1 MTKVLLTGFPGFL
14 GSELVR
20 RILARRTKPSVVCL
34 VQPKFATLAK
44 KRLAEIE
51 AELTPNQ
58 PAGGAARKAGKYA
71 GLGGRL
77 QLVTGDITQKDLGL
91 ENPAQLAAEVS
102 EIFHLAAVYDLSV
115 KREVGMKINV
125 VGTRNVLDYAER
137 CPKLR
142 RLQYVSTCYV
152 SGRYAG
158 IFREDDMVRGQEFN
172 NFYEET
178 KYLAEIEVR
187 ERMKAGMPASIYRP
201 AVVTGDSRSGETQ
214 KYDGPYYVI
223 RWLLKQPTVAVLPV
237 PGDPKR
243 TRINLVPRDF
253 VIDAIA
259 ALSESKGAVGRCYQL
274 ADPDPPT
281 IDDAITLMGKATG
294 RVIVRVPVPLGM
306 AKSAIEHLPGVYQL
320 LGIPASAVDYFIHPT
335 FYDTTHADRDLA
347 ALGIRCPRLADY
359 MPHLVE
365 FMRAHPDIESGAMV

>member
-1 MTKVLLTGFPGFL
+1 MTQVLLTGFPGFL

-20 RILARRTKPSVVCL
+20 RILSRKTKPSVVCL
-34 VQPKFATLAK
+34 VQPKFMSLAK

-51 AELTPNQ
+51 AELA
-58 PAGGAARKAGKYA
+58 PASGKGARA
-71 GLGGRL
+71 GLAGRL

-91 ENPAQLAAEVS
+91 ENPATLAREVS

-115 KREVGMKINV
+115 KRESAMKINV
-125 VGTRNVLDYAER
+125 LGTRNVLDFAGR
-137 CPKLR
+137 CAKLR
-142 RLQYVSTCYV
+142 RLQYISTCYV

-158 IFREDDMVRGQEFN
+158 IFREDDLVRGQEFN

-178 KYLAEIEVR
+178 KYLAEVEVR
-187 ERMKAGMPASIYRP
+187 ESMKAGMPVSIYRP
-201 AVVTGDSRSGETQ
+201 AVVTGDSKSGETQ

-259 ALSESKGAVGRCYQL
+259 ALSESKSSAGKCYQL

-294 RVIVRVPVPLGM
+294 RVIVRVPMPLNV
-306 AKSAIEHLPGVYQL
+306 AKSAIEYVPGVYQL

-335 FYDTTHADRDLA
+335 FYDTTNADRDLA
-347 ALGIRCPRLADY
+347 ALGIHCPKLADY

>member
-20 RILARRTKPSVVCL
+20 RILARKSKPSVVCL
-34 VQPKFATLAK
+34 EQPKFMTLAK
-44 KRLAEIE
+44 KRLTEIE
-51 AELTPNQ
+51 AELGTARGN
-58 PAGGAARKAGKYA
+58 GAKG

-77 QLVTGDITQKDLGL
+77 ELVTGDITLADLGL
-91 ENPAQLAAEVS
+91 ENPATLARDVS

-115 KREVGMKINV
+115 KRESAMKINV
-125 VGTRNVLDYAER
+125 LGTRNVLDFAAR

-158 IFREDDMVRGQEFN
+158 IYREDDMVRGQEFN

-178 KYLAEIEVR
+178 KYLAEVEVR
-187 ERMKAGMPASIYRP
+187 ERMKAGMPVTIYRP

-259 ALSESKGAVGRCYQL
+259 ALSEWKGAAGQSYQL

-294 RVIVRVPVPLGM
+294 RVIVRVPMPLHV
-306 AKSAIEHLPGVYQL
+306 AKSAIEYVPGVYQL

-347 ALGIRCPRLADY
+347 ALGIHCPKLADY

>member
-1 MTKVLLTGFPGFL
+1 MAKVLLTGFPGFL

-20 RILARRTKPSVVCL
+20 RILARKERPTVVCL

-44 KRLAEIE
+44 RRLAEIE
-51 AELTPNQ
+51 AEIAAAP
-58 PAGGAARKAGKYA
+58 GGGSDR
-71 GLGGRL
+71 GGRL
-77 QLVTGDITQKDLGL
+77 ELVTGDITQEELDL
-91 ENPAQLAAEVS
+91 ERPAALAREVN

-115 KREVGMKINV
+115 RRETGLKINV
-125 VGTRNVLDYAER
+125 AGTTNILAFAER
-137 CPKLR
+137 CAKLS

-158 IFREDDMVRGQEFN
+158 IFREDDLERGQEFN

-178 KYLAEIEVR
+178 KYLAELAVR
-187 ERMKAGMPASIYRP
+187 ERMHAGMPVSIYRP

-214 KYDGPYYVI
+214 KYDGPYFVI

-259 ALSESKGAVGRCYQL
+259 ALSKWKGATGKCYQL

-281 IDDAITLMGKATG
+281 IDEAINLMGKATG
-294 RVIVRVPVPLGM
+294 RVIVRVPMPLNV
-306 AKSAIEHLPGVYQL
+306 AKSAIEYVPGVYQL
-320 LGIPASAVDYFIHPT
+320 MGIPASAVDYFIHPT

-347 ALGIRCPRLADY
+347 ALGIRCPHLADY
-359 MPHLVE
+359 MPRLVE
-365 FMRAHPDIESGAMV
+365 FMRAHPEIDSGAMA

>member
-1 MTKVLLTGFPGFL
+1 MAKILLTGFPGFL

-20 RILARRTKPSVVCL
+20 RILARKGKPSVVCL

-44 KRLAEIE
+44 RRLTEIE
-51 AELTPNQ
+51 AEF
-58 PAGGAARKAGKYA
+58 AARKAG
-71 GLGGRL
+71 LEGRL
-77 QLVTGDITQKDLGL
+77 SLVAGDITQDEMDL
-91 ENPAQLAAEVS
+91 EQPAALAREVD

-115 KREVGMKINV
+115 RRETGMKVNV
-125 VGTRNVLDYAER
+125 AGTRNVLAFAER
-137 CPKLR
+137 AKNLR

-152 SGRYAG
+152 SGRYTG
-158 IFREDDMVRGQEFN
+158 IFREDDLERGQEFN

-178 KYLAEIEVR
+178 KYLAELEVR
-187 ERMKAGMPASIYRP
+187 ERMRAGLPVSIYRP
-201 AVVTGDSRSGETQ
+201 AVVTGDSRTGATQ

-259 ALSESKGAVGRCYQL
+259 ALSQWKGAVNRSYQL

-281 IDDAITLMGKATG
+281 IDEAITLMGKATG
-294 RVIVRVPVPLGM
+294 RVIVRVPMPLGV
-306 AKSAIEHLPGVYQL
+306 AKSAIDHIPGIYQL
-320 LGIPASAVDYFIHPT
+320 MGIPSSAVDYFLHPT
-335 FYDTTHADRDLA
+335 FYDTAHADRDLA
-347 ALGIRCPRLADY
+347 ELGIRCPKLADY

-365 FMRAHPDIESGAMV
+365 FLRAHPDIDSGAMS

>member
-20 RILARRTKPSVVCL
+20 RILARKGRPAVVCL
-34 VQPKFATLAK
+34 VQPKFMSLAK
-44 KRLAEIE
+44 KRMAEIE
-51 AELTPNQ
+51 AELA
-58 PAGGAARKAGKYA
+58 PAGGRRSKAGLA
-71 GLGGRL
+71 GRL
-77 QLVTGDITQKDLGL
+77 ELVTGDITQADLGL
-91 ENPAQLAAEVS
+91 ENPATLAREVS

-115 KREVGMKINV
+115 QRESAMRINV
-125 VGTRNVLDYAER
+125 LGTRNVLDFAAR
-137 CPKLR
+137 CTKLR
-142 RLQYVSTCYV
+142 RLQYISTCYV

-158 IFREDDMVRGQEFN
+158 IFREDDLVRGQEFN

-178 KYLAEIEVR
+178 KYLAESEVR
-187 ERMKAGMPASIYRP
+187 ESMKAGMPVSIYRP
-201 AVVTGDSRSGETQ
+201 AVVTGDSRTGETQ

-259 ALSESKGAVGRCYQL
+259 ALSEAKSAAGKCYQL

-294 RVIVRVPVPLGM
+294 RVIVRVPMPLHV
-306 AKSAIEHLPGVYQL
+306 AKSAIEYVPGVYQL

-335 FYDTTHADRDLA
+335 FYDTAHADRDLA
-347 ALGIRCPRLADY
+347 ALGIRCPKLADY

>member
-1 MTKVLLTGFPGFL
+1 MPKVLLTGFPGFL

-20 RILARRTKPSVVCL
+20 RILARPGKPSVVCL
-34 VQPKFATLAK
+34 VQPKFVTLAK
-44 KRLAEIE
+44 RRLAEIA
-51 AELTPNQ
+51 AES
-58 PAGGAARKAGKYA
+58 AASKRP
-71 GLGGRL
+71 LGGRL
-77 QLVTGDITQKDLGL
+77 SIVTGDITQNDLGL
-91 ENPAQLAAEVS
+91 ESPAALAREVN

-115 KREVGMKINV
+115 AREVGMKVNV
-125 VGTRNVLDYAER
+125 VGTRNVLDFAAR
-137 CPKLR
+137 CTKLR

-158 IFREDDMVRGQEFN
+158 IFREDDLERGQEFN

-187 ERMKAGMPASIYRP
+187 ERMQGGLPVSIYRP
-201 AVVTGDSRSGETQ
+201 AVVTGDSRTGETQ

-259 ALSESKGAVGRCYQL
+259 ALSQWKGATGKCYQL

-281 IDDAITLMGKATG
+281 IDEAITLMGKATG
-294 RVIVRVPVPLGM
+294 RAIVRVPMPLSV
-306 AKSAIEHLPGVYQL
+306 AKSAIEYVPGIYQL
-320 LGIPASAVDYFIHPT
+320 MGIPASAVDYFIHPT
-335 FYDTTHADRDLA
+335 FYDTGHADRDLA
-347 ALGIRCPRLADY
+347 ALGIRCPKLADY

-365 FMRAHPDIESGAMV
+365 FLRAHPDIESGAMV

>member
-1 MTKVLLTGFPGFL
+1 MAKILLTGFPGFL

-20 RILARRTKPSVVCL
+20 RILARKGRPSVVCL

-44 KRLAEIE
+44 KRLGAIE
-51 AELTPNQ
+51 AELAATN
-58 PAGGAARKAGKYA
+58 GAHGASGSLR
-71 GLGGRL
+71 GRL
-77 QLVTGDITQKDLGL
+77 SLVTGDITQDELDL
-91 ENPAQLAAEVS
+91 EQPAALAREVT

-115 KREVGMKINV
+115 RRDTAMKINV
-125 VGTRNVLDYAER
+125 VGTRNVLEFAGR
-137 CPKLR
+137 CAKLR

-152 SGRYAG
+152 SGRYTG
-158 IFREDDMVRGQEFN
+158 IFREDDLARGQEFN

-178 KYLAEIEVR
+178 KYLAELEVR
-187 ERMKAGMPASIYRP
+187 HQMQAGMPVTIYRP

-253 VIDAIA
+253 VIDSIA
-259 ALSESKGAVGRCYQL
+259 ALSEWKGATGQCYQL

-281 IDDAITLMGKATG
+281 IDEAITLMGKATG
-294 RVIVRVPVPLGM
+294 RMIVRIPLPLGV
-306 AKSAIEHLPGVYQL
+306 AKSAIEYVPGVYQL
-320 LGIPASAVDYFIHPT
+320 MGIPASAVDYFIHPT
-335 FYDTTHADRDLA
+335 FYDTAHADRDLA

-359 MPHLVE
+359 MPRLVE
-365 FMRAHPDIESGAMV
+365 FLRAHPEIDSGAMV

>member
-20 RILARRTKPSVVCL
+20 RILARKRQAFRRLPGAAEVHDPGEEASGGDRSRARPPPDRPEEARRPASPAACSSSPATSRRRISVSRI
-34 VQPKFATLAK
+34 PPTLA
-44 KRLAEIE
+44 R
-51 AELTPNQ
+51 
-58 PAGGAARKAGKYA
+58 
-71 GLGGRL
+71 
-77 QLVTGDITQKDLGL
+77 
-91 ENPAQLAAEVS
+91 EVS

-115 KREVGMKINV
+115 KRESAMKINV
-125 VGTRNVLDYAER
+125 LGTRNVLDFAGR
-137 CPKLR
+137 CAKLR
-142 RLQYVSTCYV
+142 RLQYISTCYV

-158 IFREDDMVRGQEFN
+158 IFREDDLVRGQEFN

-178 KYLAEIEVR
+178 KYLAEVEVR
-187 ERMKAGMPASIYRP
+187 ESMKAGMPVSIYRP
-201 AVVTGDSRSGETQ
+201 AVVTGDSRTGETQ

-259 ALSESKGAVGRCYQL
+259 ALSESKGAAGKCYQL

-294 RVIVRVPVPLGM
+294 RVIVRVPMPLNV
-306 AKSAIEHLPGVYQL
+306 AKSAIEYVPGVYQL

-335 FYDTTHADRDLA
+335 FYDTTNADRDLA
-347 ALGIRCPRLADY
+347 ALGIHCPKLADY

>member
-1 MTKVLLTGFPGFL
+1 MSQVLLTGFPGFL

-20 RILARRTKPSVVCL
+20 RVLARKGRPSVLCL
-34 VQPKFATLAK
+34 VQPKFAALAR
-44 KRLAEIE
+44 KRVAEIE
-51 AELTPNQ
+51 AEFASRGTPV
-58 PAGGAARKAGKYA
+58 A
-71 GLGGRL
+71 GRL
-77 QLVTGDITQKDLGL
+77 RLVPGDITQPDLGL
-91 ENPAQLAAEVS
+91 EEPAEVAKS
-102 EIFHLAAVYDLSV
+102 VREIFHLAAVYDLSV
-115 KREVGMKINV
+115 KRETALKINV
-125 VGTRNVLDYAER
+125 LGTRHVLAFAQR
-137 CPKLR
+137 CKKLT

-152 SGRYAG
+152 SGRYVG
-158 IFREDDMVRGQEFN
+158 IFREEDLVRGQEFN

-178 KYLAEIEVR
+178 KYLAEVEVR
-187 ERMKAGMPASIYRP
+187 EAMADGLPVTIYRP
-201 AVVTGDSRSGETQ
+201 AVVTGDSRTGETQ

-259 ALSESKGAVGRCYQL
+259 ALSQAKASAGKCYQL

-294 RVIVRVPVPLGM
+294 RVIVRVPMPLTV
-306 AKSAIEHLPGVYQL
+306 AKSAIEHVPGVYQL

-335 FYDTTHADRDLA
+335 FYDTANADRDLA
-347 ALGIRCPRLADY
+347 ALGIRCPHLADY

-365 FMRAHPDIESGAMV
+365 FLRAHPDIESGAMV

>member
-1 MTKVLLTGFPGFL
+1 MTKILLTGFPGFL

-20 RILARRTKPSVVCL
+20 RILARRAKPSVVCL
-34 VQPKFATLAK
+34 VQPKFVSLAK

-51 AELTPNQ
+51 AEVAPPLSA
-58 PAGGAARKAGKYA
+58 AGRSTKGAKAD
-71 GLGGRL
+71 LGGRL

-91 ENPAQLAAEVS
+91 ENPATLAREVS

-115 KREVGMKINV
+115 KRESAMKINV
-125 VGTRNVLDYAER
+125 LGTRNVLDFAGR
-137 CPKLR
+137 CAKLR

-158 IFREDDMVRGQEFN
+158 IFREDDLVRGQEFN

-178 KYLAEIEVR
+178 KYLAETEVR
-187 ERMKAGMPASIYRP
+187 ERMAAGMPVSIYRP

-259 ALSESKGAVGRCYQL
+259 ALSESKGAAGQCYQL

-281 IDDAITLMGKATG
+281 IDEAITMMGQATG
-294 RVIVRVPVPLGM
+294 RVIVRVPMPLGI
-306 AKSAIEHLPGVYQL
+306 AKSAIEHVPGVYQL

-335 FYDTTHADRDLA
+335 FYDTAHADRDLA
-347 ALGIRCPRLADY
+347 ALGIRCPKLADY
-359 MPHLVE
+359 MPRLVE

>member
-1 MTKVLLTGFPGFL
+1 MTQVLLTGFPGFL

-20 RILARRTKPSVVCL
+20 RILARKGKPSVVCL
-34 VQPKFATLAK
+34 VQPKFMTLAK

-51 AELTPNQ
+51 AELAP
-58 PAGGAARKAGKYA
+58 GGDKRGKGAKAGLA
-71 GLGGRL
+71 GRL
-77 QLVTGDITQKDLGL
+77 QLVTGDITQADLGL
-91 ENPAQLAAEVS
+91 ENPATLAREVS

-115 KREVGMKINV
+115 KRESAMKINV
-125 VGTRNVLDYAER
+125 LGTRNVLEFAGR
-137 CPKLR
+137 CTKLR

-158 IFREDDMVRGQEFN
+158 IFREDDLVRGQEFN

-187 ERMKAGMPASIYRP
+187 ESMKAGMPVSIYRP
-201 AVVTGDSRSGETQ
+201 AVVTGDSRTGETQ

-259 ALSESKGAVGRCYQL
+259 ALSEWKGAAGQCYQL

-294 RVIVRVPVPLGM
+294 RVIVRVPMPLNV
-306 AKSAIEHLPGVYQL
+306 AKSAIEYVPGVYHL

-347 ALGIRCPRLADY
+347 ALGIRCPKLADY

>member
-1 MTKVLLTGFPGFL
+1 MTQVLLTGFPGFL

-20 RILARRTKPSVVCL
+20 RILQRRGRPTVVCL
-34 VQPKFATLAK
+34 VQPKFVTLAK
-44 KRLAEIE
+44 RRVAEIE
-51 AELTPNQ
+51 AEF
-58 PAGGAARKAGKYA
+58 AARGVALA
-71 GLGGRL
+71 GRL
-77 QLVTGDITQKDLGL
+77 RLATGDITEADLGL
-91 ENPAQLAAEVS
+91 ENPAQLAREVS

-115 KREVGMKINV
+115 QRETAMKINV
-125 VGTRNVLDYAER
+125 LGTANVLDFAAR
-137 CPKLR
+137 APKLR

-158 IFREDDMVRGQEFN
+158 IFRENDLERGQEFN

-178 KYLAEIEVR
+178 KYLAEVEVR
-187 ERMKAGMPASIYRP
+187 ARMASGLPVTIYRP

-259 ALSESKGAVGRCYQL
+259 ALSQWKGASGHCYQL

-281 IDDAITLMGKATG
+281 IDEAITLMGKATG
-294 RVIVRVPVPLGM
+294 RVIVRVTMPLQV
-306 AKSAIEHLPGVYQL
+306 AKSAIEYVPGVYQL
-320 LGIPASAVDYFIHPT
+320 MGIPASAVDYFIHPT
-335 FYDTTHADRDLA
+335 FYDTAHADRDLA
-347 ALGIRCPRLADY
+347 ELGIHCPRLADY

-365 FMRAHPDIESGAMV
+365 FLRAHPDLEPGAMA

>member
-1 MTKVLLTGFPGFL
+1 MTQVLLTGFPGFL

-20 RILARRTKPSVVCL
+20 RILARSAKPSVLCL
-34 VQPKFATLAK
+34 VQPKFMSLAK

-51 AELTPNQ
+51 AELAP
-58 PAGGAARKAGKYA
+58 PIRKGAKAGLA
-71 GLGGRL
+71 GRL
-77 QLVTGDITQKDLGL
+77 ELVPGDITQKDLGL
-91 ENPAQLAAEVS
+91 ENLATLAREVT

-115 KREVGMKINV
+115 KRESAMKINV
-125 VGTRNVLDYAER
+125 LGTRNVLEFAAR
-137 CPKLR
+137 CAKLR

-158 IFREDDMVRGQEFN
+158 IFREDDLVRGQEFN

-178 KYLAEIEVR
+178 KYLAEVEVR
-187 ERMKAGMPASIYRP
+187 ESMKAGLPASIYRP
-201 AVVTGDSRSGETQ
+201 AVVTGDSRTGETQ

-259 ALSESKGAVGRCYQL
+259 ALSQAKSSAGKCYQL

-294 RVIVRVPVPLGM
+294 RVIVRVPMPLNV
-306 AKSAIEHLPGVYQL
+306 AKSAIEYVPGVYQL

-335 FYDTTHADRDLA
+335 FYDTTHADHDLA
-347 ALGIRCPRLADY
+347 ALGIRCPKLADY

>member
-20 RILARRTKPSVVCL
+20 RILARKAKPSVVCL
-34 VQPKFATLAK
+34 VQPKFVTLAK

-51 AELTPNQ
+51 AELAPPP
-58 PAGGAARKAGKYA
+58 PAGGRSGRSAKAG
-71 GLGGRL
+71 LDGRL

-91 ENPAQLAAEVS
+91 ENPATLAREVS

-115 KREVGMKINV
+115 KRESAMKINV
-125 VGTRNVLDYAER
+125 LGTRNVLDYAAR
-137 CPKLR
+137 CAKLR

-158 IFREDDMVRGQEFN
+158 IFREDDLVRGQEFN

-178 KYLAEIEVR
+178 KYLAEVEVR
-187 ERMKAGMPASIYRP
+187 ESMKAGMPVSIYRP
-201 AVVTGDSRSGETQ
+201 AVVTGDSKSGETQ

-253 VIDAIA
+253 VIDSIA
-259 ALSESKGAVGRCYQL
+259 ALSEWKGATGKCYQL

-294 RVIVRVPVPLGM
+294 RVIVRVPMPLTV
-306 AKSAIEHLPGVYQL
+306 AKSAIEYVPGVYQL

-335 FYDTTHADRDLA
+335 FYDTAHADRDLA
-347 ALGIRCPRLADY
+347 ALGIHCPKLADY
-359 MPHLVE
+359 MPRLVE

>member
-1 MTKVLLTGFPGFL
+1 MAKILLTGFPGFL

-20 RILARRTKPSVVCL
+20 RILARKGKPSVVCL

-44 KRLAEIE
+44 RRLLEIE
-51 AELTPNQ
+51 HELS
-58 PAGGAARKAGKYA
+58 GAKA

-77 QLVTGDITQKDLGL
+77 SLVTGDITRDDLGL
-91 ENPAQLAAEVS
+91 DEPARLARDVD

-115 KREVGMKINV
+115 RRETGMKVNV
-125 VGTRNVLDYAER
+125 AGTRNVLAFAER
-137 CPKLR
+137 VKKLR
-142 RLQYVSTCYV
+142 RVQYVSTCYV

-158 IFREDDMVRGQEFN
+158 IFREDDLERGQEFN

-178 KYLAEIEVR
+178 KYLAELEVR
-187 ERMKAGMPASIYRP
+187 DRMRQGLPVSIYRP
-201 AVVTGDSRSGETQ
+201 AVVTGDSRSGATQ

-237 PGDPKR
+237 PGDPRR

-259 ALSESKGAVGRCYQL
+259 ALSQAKGAAGRCYQL

-281 IDDAITLMGKATG
+281 IDEAITMMGKATG
-294 RVIVRVPVPLGM
+294 RVIVRVPMPLGV
-306 AKSAIEHLPGVYQL
+306 AKSAIDHIPGIYQL
-320 LGIPASAVDYFIHPT
+320 MGIPSSAVDYFLHPT
-335 FYDTTHADRDLA
+335 FYDTTHADRDLQ
-347 ALGIRCPRLADY
+347 ALGIGCPKLADY
-359 MPHLVE
+359 MPHLVD
-365 FMRAHPDIESGAMV
+365 FVRAHPDIEAGAMA